1 VRRVAAALLVTALL
15 PLLAAMALADK
26 IIESVADV
34 AFQDEFV
41 DHLDRSL
48 GLYKEL
54 VDALKHG
61 MREEARAIAAAAELG
76 DAVEADS
83 RADVEQAL
91 ARALDEHPALLRL
104 EVQDDEGQTKGARDR
119 GRPLAE
125 GEREV
130 TVPMPLRG
138 RGVEWD
144 HAPMLVA
151 VFAVKAK
158 RIEEMEAAQQ
168 FAQAYKSFAERH
180 RGEHVQRPYLMS
192 FAVLLGITVLFAM
205 ITAIL
210 VVRPVIQ
217 RINRLAAATKPVAEG
232 DLSVRVDDKGKDEIG
247 DLARAFDHM
256 LEALGESRARIEF
269 LKRVGEWQQ
278 VARRL
283 AHEIKN
289 PLTPIQLAVEE
300 CGKRYQGD
308 DPSFKGL
315 LRTTLDIV
323 TEEVA
328 SLRRLVGEFAE
339 FARLPRAALREGDL
353 AEFLRD
359 QQPRLEREAPLVGD
373 GQEVE
378 VALDIA
384 DGPMP
389 VGLDR
394 TMFYRVL
401 ANLVANAAQ
410 AAASKSDEKPRVVVT
425 ARTDRQTCVVDVED
439 NGPGVPQALR
449 DAIFDPYMTT
459 KKGGTGLGL
468 TIVKKV
474 IIDHGG
480 HVEVGDSPLGGARF
494 RIRLPRL
501 GTSASDAAMT
511 QSAMSPIS
519 A

>member
-1 VRRVAAALLVTALL
+1 VAAALLVTALL

-26 IIESVADV
+26 VIESVADV

-41 DHLDRSL
+41 EHLDRSL

-61 MREEARAIAAAAELG
+61 MREEARAVAAAAELG
-76 DAVEADS
+76 DAV
-83 RADVEQAL
+83 QAGDDAGMEHAL
-91 ARALDEHPALLRL
+91 DAALDEHPGLMRI
-104 EVQDDEGQTKGARDR
+104 EIQDVETHVVGRRDR
-119 GRPLAE
+119 GRALAE

-130 TVPMPLRG
+130 TVPVPLRARAG
-138 RGVEWD
+138 EWD
-144 HAPMLVA
+144 QAPTLIA
-151 VFAVKAK
+151 TFAVKAK

-180 RGEHVQRPYLMS
+180 RGELVQRPYLMS
-192 FAVLLGITVLFAM
+192 FAVLLGITVLFAV

-232 DLSVRVDDKGKDEIG
+232 DLSVRVDDRGRDEIG
-247 DLARAFDHM
+247 DLARSFDHM

-300 CGKRYQGD
+300 CGKRYDGSD
-308 DPSFKGL
+308 EAFKKL

-323 TEEVA
+323 SEEVA

-339 FARLPRAALREGDL
+339 FARLPRAALRESDLGD
-353 AEFLRD
+353 FLRE
-359 QQPRLEREAPLVGD
+359 QRPRLEREAPLTVD
-373 GQEVE
+373 EREVE
-378 VALDIA
+378 VVLDIGE
-384 DGPMP
+384 DPMP

-394 TMFYRVL
+394 TMLYRVL

-410 AAASKSDEKPRVVVT
+410 AATSKSEGTPRVRLA
-425 ARTDRQTCVVDVED
+425 ARMERDTCIIDVDD
-439 NGPGVPQALR
+439 NGPGVPAPLR
-449 DAIFDPYMTT
+449 GAIFDPYMTT

-474 IIDHGG
+474 VIDHGG
-480 HVEVGDSPLGGARF
+480 HVEVGESPLGGARF

-501 GTSASDAAMT
+501 GTTASDAAMT